1 MVAGIRCL
9 AFVLAVTW
17 AMTSIAAPLNPLKQ
31 VTFERDDNGYGVL
44 VIEMQYPA
52 EAVDFQKTDN
62 GLFINVNNALVPEQQ
77 LAIFDVR
84 EYGTIVESIEL
95 FDESP
100 NLRLFVDSKV
110 KADYQQVTVDNVIRV
125 TLLPLAQALSD
136 EAKLMQREG
145 KLTTVNFQDIPV
157 RNVLQLVADYHDFN
171 LVVSDS
177 VQGNVTLRLDRV
189 PWQQVLDLILK
200 VKNLDKRVTGN
211 VVLVAPKEE
220 LDRQYQLELEKERLA
235 EEIGQLKSEIIA
247 VNFAKA
253 SDVAAMIGG
262 EGKVNMLSE
271 RGSISIDERTN
282 ALLVRDVTDNIDV
295 IRSIV
300 ESLDIPVKQVQIEA
314 RIVTINEGNLDEL
327 GIRWGYN
334 STYGN
339 NTVGGS
345 IEGNLATIGV
355 LGETATTEGNGGDE
369 GGNDIGLDDFLNV
382 NLAVTSSNAASIAF
396 QVANLGANT
405 LLDLELSALQ
415 QESKAEI
422 ISSPRLITTNKQS
435 AYIEQGTE
443 IPYLEAASSGATS
456 VSFKKAVLSL
466 TVTPQI
472 TPDNRLVLDL
482 SVTQDRPGKV
492 VKTGEGEA
500 VAIDTQRIGTQVL
513 VNNGET
519 VVLGGIFQHSI
530 TNSVDKVPFLGDIP
544 GLGVLF
550 RRTYENIGKSELL
563 IFVTPEIII
572 Q

>member
-211 VVLVAPKEE
+211 VVLVAPKDE

>member
-1 MVAGIRCL
+1 M
-9 AFVLAVTW
+9 AV
-17 AMTSIAAPLNPLKQ
+17 IAAPLNPLKQ
-31 VTFERDDNGYGVL
+31 VSFERDENGHGVV
-44 VIEMQYPA
+44 VIEMHSPA
-52 EAVDFQKTDN
+52 KAVDFQKTDR
-62 GLFINVNNALVPEQQ
+62 GLSINVNNALVSEQQ
-77 LAIFDVR
+77 LAILDVR

-100 NLRLFVDSKV
+100 NLRFDIDSKV
-110 KADYQQVTVDNVIRV
+110 TADYQQVTVDNVIRV
-125 TLLPLAQALSD
+125 TLLPLVQTLSD
-136 EAKLMQREG
+136 EAKLMQRKG
-145 KLTTVNFQDIPV
+145 KLTSVNFQDIPV
-157 RNVLQLVADYHDFN
+157 RNVLQLIADYNDFN

-220 LDRQYQLELEKERLA
+220 LDRQYQLELEKERLS
-235 EEIGQLKSEIIA
+235 EELGQLKSEIIA

-253 SDVAAMIGG
+253 SDIAAMIGG

-282 ALLVRDVTDNIDV
+282 ALLLRDVTENIEV
-295 IRSIV
+295 IRSII

-327 GIRWGYN
+327 GIRWGYT
-334 STYGN
+334 STHGN

-345 IEGNLATIGV
+345 IEGNLATIGL
-355 LGETATTEGNGGDE
+355 LGESATAEGNSGDE
-369 GGNDIGLDDFLNV
+369 GGNEISLDDFLNV
-382 NLAVTSSNAASIAF
+382 NLAATSGNAASIAF

-422 ISSPRLITTNKQS
+422 ISSPRLITTNKQP

-482 SVTQDRPGKV
+482 NVTQDRPGKV

-563 IFVTPEIII
+563 IFVTPEIIM

>member
-1 MVAGIRCL
+1 
-9 AFVLAVTW
+9 
-17 AMTSIAAPLNPLKQ
+17 MTSIAAPLNPLKQ

>member
-1 MVAGIRCL
+1 MVIAIRCL
-9 AFVLAVTW
+9 AYVLVVAW
-17 AMTSIAAPLNPLKQ
+17 AMKSIAAPLNPLKQ
-31 VTFERDDNGYGVL
+31 VTFERDDSGHGVL
-44 VIEMQYPA
+44 VIEMQYPVST
-52 EAVDFQKTDN
+52 VDFQKNDN
-62 GLFINVNNALVPEQQ
+62 GLSINVNNALVSEQQ
-77 LAIFDVR
+77 LAILDVR
-84 EYGTIVESIEL
+84 DYGTIVKSIEL

-100 NLRLFVDSKV
+100 HLRFLVDSKV
-110 KADYQQVTVDNVIRV
+110 KAQYQQVTVDNVIRV
-125 TLLPLAQALSD
+125 TLLPLAESLSD
-136 EAKLMQREG
+136 EAKLMRRKG
-145 KLTTVNFQDIPV
+145 KLTSVNFQDISV
-157 RNVLQLVADYHDFN
+157 RNVLQLIADYNDFN

-235 EEIGQLKSEIIA
+235 EKMGQLKSEIIA

-282 ALLVRDVTDNIDV
+282 ALLVRDVTENIDV

-327 GIRWGYN
+327 GIRWGYT
-334 STYGN
+334 STHGN
-339 NTVGGS
+339 NTVGSS

-355 LGETATTEGNGGDE
+355 LGDTATAEGNGGDE
-369 GGNDIGLDDFLNV
+369 GGNDIGLEDFLNV
-382 NLAVTSSNAASIAF
+382 NLAATSSNAASIAF

-422 ISSPRLITTNKQS
+422 ISSPRLITTNKQP

-563 IFVTPEIII
+563 IFVTPEIIM

>member
-31 VTFERDDNGYGVL
+31 FTFERDDNGYGVL

>member
-1 MVAGIRCL
+1 
-9 AFVLAVTW
+9 
-17 AMTSIAAPLNPLKQ
+17 MTSIAAPLNPLKQ

-211 VVLVAPKEE
+211 VVLVAPKDE